1 LKLKCNTYQIEMG
14 RTKIRFKDIEKII
27 YSESCGKTSVH
38 VFNAGTGK
46 HIGEALFSSKQGKDF
61 ISSLSGFC
69 NRYKISFTQEEADRY
84 KDAPVEIYEPVPLDT
99 FERRK
104 KMVQRA
110 GRVLLFVLCS
120 ALALLIA
127 QTKYMTVIAA
137 FGAGI
142 VLMFALMKLT
152 SHKVLKGIL
161 GISGL
166 AGGIYGYSLFISMA
180 TSTDFPPM
188 AMFFAVFLPPALA
201 LFLIIRA
208 FMD

>member
-1 LKLKCNTYQIEMG
+1 MKLKCNANQIEMG
-14 RTKIRFKDIEKII
+14 RTKIRFKDIERIF
-27 YSESCGKTSVH
+27 YSESNGKTSVH

-46 HIGEALFSSKQGKDF
+46 HIGEAFFSSEEGKDF
-61 ISSLSGFC
+61 ISGLSGFC
-69 NRYKISFTQEEADRY
+69 NRYKIPFDREDEDRY
-84 KDAPVEIYEPVPLDT
+84 KDSPVEKYEPVPLDT

-142 VLMFALMKLT
+142 VLMFVLMKLT
-152 SHKVLKGIL
+152 SQKVLKGIL
-161 GISGL
+161 GIAGL
-166 AGGIYGYSLFISMA
+166 AGGVYGYSQFITMA